1 MKPPTPFKI
10 FVAIVSGATAICLP
24 IIALT
29 TYQVPAFNITTF
41 AIVLCVLFV
50 KLIWL
55 YRQSSK
61 QLRPHMTAVIIA
73 IAVIFSGLIL
83 GVAIW
88 RIPLAIPTVVA
99 VVLFVVFSVVTA
111 ITRWFPRRK
120 YQYLTNFDTK
130 PRSVA
135 RRALLNKPTRT
146 TMIPR
151 TVARRALP
159 DEPIRTTTIENF
171 LNKLAEERPIRFLP
185 QQLAEFT
192 QNFTVKLGSGAFG
205 SVYKGELPDQKP
217 IAVKVL
223 VGIMDKR
230 MEEQFMAEVGT
241 IAGTQHINLVRLY
254 GFCYDDT
261 LIAQVYEFMENGS
274 LDKFLFN
281 EDDVDTLQENDRKVI
296 EFGRLNEIAIGAAKG
311 IRYLHE
317 ECQRRIIHYDIKP
330 GNILLD
336 ANFNPKVADFG
347 LAKLMGREYTHMSMT
362 GMRGTPGYAAPEM
375 WLPYS
380 PVTYKCDVYSFG
392 MLLFEMVGRRKNFDC
407 RAAESEKKWFPK
419 LVYKQWDSGML
430 GEVMAARGIEQKAER
445 ERAVRMCKVALWCVQ
460 YSAEARP
467 SMSKVLQMLEGEIE
481 IEPPPNPFTGLYV
494 SDVPDSHLSGGI
506 SNSND
511 LQSLLPV

>member
-1 MKPPTPFKI
+1 MKPVSPFRI
-10 FVAIVSGATAICLP
+10 FIGFVTTTTLICLP
-24 IIALT
+24 IIAFT
-29 TYQVPAFNITTF
+29 TEQVPALKITTF

-55 YRQSSK
+55 YKKSSK
-61 QLRPHMTAVIIA
+61 LRPQITAVIIA
-73 IAVIFSGLIL
+73 LAVIFCWLIL
-83 GVAIW
+83 SVIIW
-88 RIPLAIPTVVA
+88 KIPLAIPTVVA

-111 ITRWFPRRK
+111 VLKWYPIRK
-120 YQYLTNFDTK
+120 SQYPTKFDT
-130 PRSVA
+130 
-135 RRALLNKPTRT
+135 
-146 TMIPR
+146 IPR
-151 TVARRALP
+151 TVARRAFANMPMRTKRIPRTIARRALP
-159 DEPIRTTTIENF
+159 NEPLRTTTIENF

-192 QNFTVKLGSGAFG
+192 HNFTVKLGSGAFG

-223 VGIMDKR
+223 VGIIDRR

-261 LIAQVYEFMENGS
+261 LIAQVYEYMENGS
-274 LDKFLFN
+274 LDKYLFHK
-281 EDDVDTLQENDRKVI
+281 DDVDTLRENGRKVI

-317 ECQRRIIHYDIKP
+317 ECQQRIIHYDIKP

-347 LAKLMGREYTHMSMT
+347 LAKLMSREYTHMSMT

-375 WLPYS
+375 WVPSS

-407 RAAESEKKWFPK
+407 RAAESEHKWFPK
-419 LVYKQWDSGML
+419 LVYKKWDSGML
-430 GEVMAARGIEQKAER
+430 GEVLESCGIEQKAGR

-467 SMSKVLQMLEGEIE
+467 SMGKVVQMLEGQIE
-481 IEPPPNPFTGLYV
+481 IEPPPNPFTDLYV
-494 SDVPDSHLSGGI
+494 SDVPDSDLRGGI